1 MGTTPRRTCTA
12 QFKLE
17 TVLAYLR
24 GHTPTAQMC
33 RERDITETLLYRWK
47 QQLLAQAPR
56 IFAQGPAA
64 VARADEAQG
73 RIAELERMVGRLTM
87 ELEILKKAGTRSTS
101 RSNGNGR

>member
-1 MGTTPRRTCTA
+1 MGSTQRRTFSP

-17 TVLAYLR
+17 TVVEVLR
-24 GHTPTAQMC
+24 GQKTTAQIC

-47 QQLLAQAPR
+47 QTFWEQAATIFESGTGRSQPDAAQA
-56 IFAQGPAA
+56 
-64 VARADEAQG
+64 

-87 ELEILKKAGTRSTS
+87 ELDILKKAGTLLTS